1 MASIFATLPPPLL
14 APGKSFNPLFTYQ
27 KITVF
32 PIAKGRSANGIVKAI
47 GDSSESSTSI
57 DIIKSVRN
65 VWDQPEDRLGLFG
78 LGFAAV
84 VGAWTATNLV
94 TAVDKLPLLPGVL
107 EFIGILVSWWFVY
120 RYLLF
125 KPNREELLQIINKSV
140 ADVLGQ

>member
-14 APGKSFNPLFTYQ
+14 APGKSFTPLFTYQ
-27 KITVF
+27 RKLTVF

-65 VWDQPEDRLGLFG
+65 V
-78 LGFAAV
+78 
-84 VGAWTATNLV
+84 
-94 TAVDKLPLLPGVL
+94 AVDKLPLLPGVL